1 MKASKYNFTF
11 LVIFTFFFTFNE
23 LTAQDTESASK
34 DSLDVFD
41 QLIME
46 RITVVGTPVWM
57 SKIPG
62 AARYVD
68 YQELQKQGYTDIN
81 RILRSISGVHVQE
94 EDGFG
99 LRPNIGLRGA
109 GMERSTKVNLMEDG
123 VLIAPAPYSAPAAY
137 YFPNV
142 GRMSSIEVR
151 KGSSQ
156 IKYGPNST
164 GGAINLITTRIPYEL
179 SGQAELS
186 AGEHNSSKLYA
197 NIGNSHDN
205 FGYLI
210 EGMNIR
216 NEGFKKLDSGGD
228 TGFNV
233 TDLMGK
239 MMFRTNPDASRYQR
253 LDLKAGYYDE
263 ISNETYL
270 GLTRSDFNDN
280 PFRRYA
286 GSSRDRMSAEHWQLM
301 ARHFIQFSSDLD
313 LTTTLYRNNFKRDW
327 YKLQSADGISISEI
341 LRNPDQYPDALSYI
355 RGTSSPDNTLTVR
368 SNNREYYSQGAES
381 RLTFHYD
388 LGSLENRLELG
399 VRFHQDQED
408 RFQFEDDYRMENGT
422 MILTN
427 AGIPGT
433 QANRIGSADAL
444 AVFIQ
449 NRIIYDNWTFN
460 PGIRFENIW
469 FSNRDY
475 GTNDIQRSGS
485 DLRETQYHVNV
496 IVPGIGVTYDVSS
509 QITLISGIHK
519 GFSPPSPGSDSETRS
534 EESINYEL
542 GIRYADQL
550 IQSEIIGFYNNYN
563 NLLGSDLAAGGGGGT
578 TAQFNAG
585 EVNVAGIEATLN
597 LDFADLLEISFQLPL
612 SINYTL
618 TDARFQSSFESNFGP
633 WGTVQKGDKLPF
645 IPRHQLNTSLSF
657 SFDKLGIHLNTFTT
671 GKMRTIAGNGSIPQ
685 NSATDSYFLVDLSSS
700 YQLFSSLNLF
710 VNVRNITNAVY
721 NVSDRPA
728 GLRPGLPRT
737 IAGGLKLNL

>member
-1 MKASKYNFTF
+1 MKRARYFTLF
-11 LVIFTFFFTFNE
+11 VLFTC
-23 LTAQDTESASK
+23 LLIPIKLAAQDTESASK
-34 DSLDVFD
+34 DSVDVFD
-41 QLIME
+41 KLIME

-62 AARYVD
+62 AARYID
-68 YQELQKQGYTDIN
+68 FRELQKQGYTDVN
-81 RILRSISGVHVQE
+81 RILRGISGVHIQE

-109 GMERSTKVNLMEDG
+109 AMERSTKVNIMEDG

-142 GRMSSIEVR
+142 GRMNSIEVR

-186 AGEHNSSKLYA
+186 AGEYNSSKLHA
-197 NIGNSHDN
+197 NFGNSHEN

-216 NEGFKKLDSGGD
+216 NEGFKKLDSGGN

-239 MMFRTNPDASRYQR
+239 LMFRTSPGADRYQR
-253 LDLKAGYYDE
+253 LDLKAGYYHE
-263 ISNETYL
+263 RSNETYL
-270 GLTRSDFNDN
+270 GLTRQDFNED
-280 PFRRYA
+280 PFQRYA
-286 GSSRDRMSAEHWQLM
+286 GSSRDRMDADHLQLM

-313 LTTTLYRNNFKRDW
+313 LTTTIYRNNFTRDW
-327 YKLQSADGISISEI
+327 YKLQSADGVSISEI
-341 LRNPDQYPDALSYI
+341 LRNPEVHETAISYL
-355 RGTSSPDNTLTVR
+355 RGTSSPDNSLSVR
-368 SNNREYYSQGAES
+368 SNSREYYSQGADT
-381 RLTFHYD
+381 RLNLHYD
-388 LGSLENRLELG
+388 LGEMENRLELG

-408 RFQFEDDYRMENGT
+408 RFQYEDNYRMENGI
-422 MILTN
+422 MNLTT
-427 AGIPGT
+427 AGVPGT

-444 AVFIQ
+444 AIFLQ
-449 NRIIYDNWTFN
+449 NRIILDNLTIN

-469 FSNRDY
+469 FSDQNY
-475 GTNDIQRSGS
+475 GTEDIHRTGS
-485 DLRETQYHVNV
+485 DLQENQYRVH
-496 IVPGIGVTYDVSS
+496 IFIPGIGFTYDLSRNV
-509 QITLISGIHK
+509 TLITGIHK
-519 GFSPPSPGSDSETRS
+519 GFSPPSPGSDSNTRS

-585 EVNVAGIEATLN
+585 EVNVIGVEAALN
-597 LDFADLLEISFQLPL
+597 LDFADLMDVSFQLPF

-618 TDARFQSSFESNFGP
+618 TDARFQSSFESDFGP
-633 WGTVQKGDKLPF
+633 WGTVQRGDQLPF
-645 IPRHQLNTSLSF
+645 IPLHQVSAALSM
-657 SFDKLGIHLNTFTT
+657 SFEKLGIHLNTF
-671 GKMRTIAGNGSIPQ
+671 KSSRMRTIAGQGSL
-685 NSATDSYFLVDLSSS
+685 SEEYSTDSYFLLDLSSS
-700 YQLFSSLNLF
+700 YQLFTTLEIFMNI
-710 VNVRNITNAVY
+710 RNIMNAVY

-737 IAGGLKLNL
+737 IAGGIKVNL